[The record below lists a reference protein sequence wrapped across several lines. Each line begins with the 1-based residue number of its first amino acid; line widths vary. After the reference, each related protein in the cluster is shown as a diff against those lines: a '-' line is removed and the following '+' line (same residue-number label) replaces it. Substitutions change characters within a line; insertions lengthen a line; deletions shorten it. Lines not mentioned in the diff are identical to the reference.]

1 MLLSSTTEPLPAHRP
16 WSGGS
21 MSATGPAGTVGWV
34 ALSTASSPTTPLA
47 PPLSRL
53 MAAVA
58 TDAGAGSAAARAR
71 AATVCGLGRPARMA
85 VPRAS
90 SPAETLAMLGRVAFA
105 ALTAAA
111 AGLPSG
117 PSLKERVLGVTV
129 GPVSRSQPDAQPVA
143 AGPVKVGL
151 KVPRLAEVT
160 LAALAVP
167 AVAVACAGRP
177 ARPQRRRSA
186 RPEGSVAQRRSGT

>member
-1 MLLSSTTEPLPAHRP
+1 
-16 WSGGS
+16 
-21 MSATGPAGTVGWV
+21 
-34 ALSTASSPTTPLA
+34 
-47 PPLSRL
+47 
-53 MAAVA
+53 
-58 TDAGAGSAAARAR
+58 
-71 AATVCGLGRPARMA
+71 
-85 VPRAS
+85 
-90 SPAETLAMLGRVAFA
+90 MLGRVAFA

-167 AVAVACAGRP
+167 AVAVACAGAACAPPETAISPTGRVSSAP
-177 ARPQRRRSA
+177 AIRNLKRTFCLNSRIKRLAFPGLVNRYGSPLLRA
-186 RPEGSVAQRRSGT
+186 RGPPAHRGDSRGYDMTLQSCAVAGNPSITDV